1 MTKPRLRLFQ
11 IWNMCFGFLGI
22 QIAFGLQNANTSRI
36 FQTLG
41 ADIGQLPILWIA
53 APATGLLV
61 QPIIG
66 YLSDRTW
73 GRLGRRRPYFFFG
86 AILTTAALFV
96 MPNSPALWVAASM
109 LWIMDASINVTMEP
123 FRAFVGDSLPDE
135 QRTTGFAMQSFFI
148 GVGAVFASALPWM
161 LSNWAGVSNEAA
173 NGAMPDSVR
182 IAFYLGGACLL
193 AAVWWTVFTT
203 KEYSPAELDAME
215 RARTERIEAPAP
227 PAKGF
232 IAGGVLWLAAG
243 AAAIAAI
250 ATFGLQ
256 KELYVLAVFITGY
269 GAAQVATG
277 WIRQA
282 GATPGGLLEIV
293 VDLKTMPATMK
304 QLAVV
309 QFFSWFGLFAM
320 WIYTTA
326 AVTARHYGT
335 TDATSPAFN
344 EGADWVGILF
354 ATYNGVAA
362 IAALL
367 IPWFARAIGRRA
379 THAAALVWGAGG
391 FAAFFVIHDPRLLLL
406 PMIGVGFAWAS
417 ILSTPYAIL
426 AGALPA
432 RKMGVYMGVFN
443 LFIVIP
449 QLLAATV
456 LGWLITTFFNGQAI
470 WALGLGACSF
480 LLAAA
485 AVFAVQE
492 PQNTGELLAT
502 SSGAG

>member
-1 MTKPRLRLFQ
+1 MTKPRLTFLQ

-41 ADIGQLPILWIA
+41 ADVDQLAILWIA

-66 YLSDRTW
+66 HLSDRTW
-73 GRLGRRRPYFFFG
+73 GPLGRRRPYFFFG
-86 AILTTAALFV
+86 AILTTAALIV
-96 MPNSPALWVAASM
+96 MPNSPALWIAASM

-161 LSNWAGVSNEAA
+161 LANWLDVSNVAA
-173 NGAMPDSVR
+173 EGAIPDSVR
-182 IAFYLGGACLL
+182 IAFYVGAACLL
-193 AAVWWTVFTT
+193 VAVWWTVFTT

-215 RARTERIEAPAP
+215 SARAAEPAP
-227 PAKGF
+227 TSAQSGKGLVP
-232 IAGGVLWLAAG
+232 GGVVWALVG
-243 AAAIAAI
+243 AATIGAIAF
-250 ATFGLQ
+250 FGLQ
-256 KELYVLAVFITGY
+256 KELYVLGALIGGFGIAQIAT
-269 GAAQVATG
+269 GAARRSGRA
-277 WIRQA
+277 
-282 GATPGGLLEIV
+282 PGGLFEIIE
-293 VDLKTMPATMK
+293 DLRGMPVTMK

-326 AVTARHYGT
+326 AVTARHYQT
-335 TDATSPAFN
+335 TDPASRAYN
-344 EGADWVGILF
+344 EGADWVGMLF

-362 IAALL
+362 LAALL
-367 IPWFARAIGRRA
+367 IPAMAARTGRRA
-379 THAAALVWGAGG
+379 SHALNLCLGAAGLAS
-391 FAAFFVIHDPRLLLL
+391 FLFIEDPAFLWI

-417 ILSTPYAIL
+417 ILSTPYSIL

-449 QLLAATV
+449 QLLAATI
-456 LGWLITTFFNGQAI
+456 LGWLLSAFFGGEAI
-470 WALGLGACSF
+470 YALALGAGSF
-480 LLAAA
+480 VCA
-485 AVFAVQE
+485 AVAMFFVRDAG
-492 PQNTGELLAT
+492 TR
-502 SSGAG
+502 GASASV

>member
-1 MTKPRLRLFQ
+1 
-11 IWNMCFGFLGI
+11 
-22 QIAFGLQNANTSRI
+22 
-36 FQTLG
+36 
-41 ADIGQLPILWIA
+41 
-53 APATGLLV
+53 
-61 QPIIG
+61 
-66 YLSDRTW
+66 
-73 GRLGRRRPYFFFG
+73 
-86 AILTTAALFV
+86 
-96 MPNSPALWVAASM
+96 
-109 LWIMDASINVTMEP
+109 
-123 FRAFVGDSLPDE
+123 
-135 QRTTGFAMQSFFI
+135 
-148 GVGAVFASALPWM
+148 
-161 LSNWAGVSNEAA
+161 
-173 NGAMPDSVR
+173 
-182 IAFYLGGACLL
+182 
-193 AAVWWTVFTT
+193 
-203 KEYSPAELDAME
+203 
-215 RARTERIEAPAP
+215 
-227 PAKGF
+227 
-232 IAGGVLWLAAG
+232 
-243 AAAIAAI
+243 
-250 ATFGLQ
+250 
-256 KELYVLAVFITGY
+256 
-269 GAAQVATG
+269 
-277 WIRQA
+277 
-282 GATPGGLLEIV
+282 LEIV